1 MSTQTA
7 LGHSFPTLCKRCG
20 GALYRQ
26 VNYCPYC
33 GAAHPLDESPHKRSA
48 LSGSRAEAMSPAGQ
62 HFDDEPDVRGETD
75 LTTRAAHPAD
85 ALARQAV
92 RPTSLVSTAA
102 PVPPPQEF
110 DDDPPPYPAYNTGL
124 TARKV
129 LLAIGAVF
137 LLALGYALYVLFSD
151 SSDTEDNVGDQTTV
165 ATQDARSTTGT
176 IAPFAAPAQPDR
188 PVATIKPAISDNA
201 VKAAPAVAVRPATP
215 DNVVKATPV
224 VPATPAPPPA
234 VTAPPVIAAPAK
246 PAQQFRD
253 ASQALQSARLAFR
266 ANDLSAAQASLAAA
280 QSLQPGNA
288 DVQNLA
294 ADLRPLIARRDS
306 ALQAAQ
312 TCVAQQSW
320 PCARQHANEALAI
333 DTGNDTAK
341 LILARVIR
349 ETGWAPLNPHAGGAA
364 PAQGKPLAQAQ
375 PAPGSQAVQLQ
386 TPLPPGMPANDQL
399 IATAPSA
406 TAAGG
411 GANGN
416 SLVAHERAIKGSGW
430 HRSPSIGGKLAA
442 NPSPSQ

>member
-1 MSTQTA
+1 
-7 LGHSFPTLCKRCG
+7 
-20 GALYRQ
+20 LYRQ
-26 VNYCPYC
+26 VDYCPYC
-33 GAAHPLDESPHKRSA
+33 GAVHPLDESPLKRDA
-48 LSGSRAEAMSPAGQ
+48 RSGSRAEAMSPAVQ
-62 HFDDEPDVRGETD
+62 HFDDEPAVRGEAD
-75 LTTRAAHPAD
+75 LTARAAHPAD
-85 ALARQAV
+85 ALPGEAAR
-92 RPTSLVSTAA
+92 RTSLVSTGA
-102 PVPPPQEF
+102 PVPLPPQF
-110 DDDPPPYPAYNTGL
+110 DGPPYPPYNTGL

-129 LLAIGAVF
+129 LLVIGAVF
-137 LLALGYALYVLFSD
+137 LLALGYVLYVLFSD
-151 SSDTEDNVGDQTTV
+151 SSDSDDIVSDQQTTV
-165 ATQDARSTTGT
+165 VTQDARSTTGT

-188 PVATIKPAISDNA
+188 PVATIKPATSGNA

-215 DNVVKATPV
+215 ENLVKATPV

-288 DVQNLA
+288 DAQNLA

-364 PAQGKPLAQAQ
+364 PTQGKPLAQAQ
-375 PAPGSQAVQLQ
+375 PAPGSQAAQLQ

-399 IATAPSA
+399 IATGPRA
-406 TAAGG
+406 TAEGG

-416 SLVAHERAIKGSGW
+416 GLVAHERAIKGSGW
-430 HRSPSIGGKLAA
+430 HRAPSISGKLAA